1 MALKK
6 AKFQRLDQNLLVEK
20 ELEVQFNPTEYT
32 LNKALQIAEI
42 PIPGLDMPI
51 LQFVRGQT
59 ETLSLELFF
68 DVTEA
73 GTGENNFVG
82 VTSKTDA
89 FYDLIKIDP
98 HTHAPPVCRF
108 CWGDF
113 WFAGNRLLGMECI
126 VESVKQRFTLF
137 NPDGF
142 PLRAILTVSL
152 KEYKTLEDQI
162 NETPFSSPERTH
174 TWVVRTG
181 DTLSRIAADKYN
193 DSRLWRAIAD
203 QNKILD
209 PLDLKPGTVLEV
221 PSIR

>member
-1 MALKK
+1 MSLQK
-6 AKFQRLDQNLLVEK
+6 ARFQRLDQHFAVEK

-32 LNKALQIAEI
+32 LNKVLQIAEI

-68 DVTEA
+68 DVTE
-73 GTGENNFVG
+73 GGMGEDVFG

-89 FYDLIKIDP
+89 FYDLIKINP

-113 WFAGNRLLGMECI
+113 WFAGNRLFGMECI

-137 NPDGF
+137 NPDGY
-142 PLRAILTVSL
+142 PLRAMLTVNL

-162 NETPFSSPERTH
+162 NETPYSSPERTH
-174 TWVVRTG
+174 SWVVRAG
-181 DTLSRIAADKYN
+181 DTLTRIAADKYG
-193 DSRLWRAIAD
+193 DPREWRAIAD
-203 QNKILD
+203 RNHILD
-209 PLDLKPGTVLEV
+209 PLDLKPGTILEV